1 MTLEEFDEF
10 LLSHGHDPARW
21 PADRHAAAAK
31 LLRTSAEA
39 QDLLAEA
46 EMLDGEVSLI
56 LAPDTPDGVI
66 AARMQA
72 ALQNRQAG
80 QSVFTLLP
88 VRRLA
93 ALGSLAGL
101 GGIIAGLLAPAGG
114 QAVLLLLMATG
125 SVTP

>member
-1 MTLEEFDEF
+1 MTLEEFDEL

-21 PADRHAAAAK
+21 PADQQKAAAE
-31 LLRTSAEA
+31 LVRSSTEAEA
-39 QDLLAEA
+39 LMAEA
-46 EMLDGEVSLI
+46 KMLDGEIGLI

-66 AARMQA
+66 AARMQM
-72 ALQNRQAG
+72 ALQQRQAG

-114 QAVLLLLMATG
+114 QAVMLLLMATG